1 MQQVLENFKKICKID
16 HCSANADGLLE
27 YIVEVAN
34 KSGFNAEVDEAKNI
48 VCYKDRRELALQC
61 HYDMVCIGEAP
72 NLTLV
77 QDGNILS
84 AKNSSLGADNGI
96 GVSMMLALMQNGR
109 ELEYVFS
116 ADEEIGLIG
125 AKALEIEIHAQKMIN
140 IDSETEGDVY
150 IGCAGG
156 VDILSSIDLELIDLK
171 PKEMNFFE
179 LEVKGLPGGHSGIDI
194 DKDTPN
200 SIKLLAKWLYLNR
213 AKIVSIEGGERRN
226 SIPRAAKATVALEKD
241 YEIQDVE
248 GVNYFKT
255 DSYDRY
261 IKQSLEIIN
270 MLHNFDHGARE
281 FDEKM
286 GVVKTSINLAQIFT
300 NKKSVDVTFTARS
313 MDNEDLRSLAKETS
327 SFLSENSF
335 SSKEEGF
342 YSAWKPEV
350 SEFTEDILKIMK
362 KRFKSAELKA
372 LHAGLEPAVF
382 KEKYPK
388 MQVASI
394 GPNIFYPHSDREYV
408 ELDSVERVYGALKDI
423 VEIY

>member
-313 MDNEDLRSLAKETS
+313 MDNKDLHSLAKQTT
-327 SFLSENSF
+327 SFLAENSF

-342 YSAWKPEV
+342 YSAWKPEI

-362 KRFKSAELKA
+362 QRFKSAELKA

-423 VEIY
+423 VLIK